1 MRVGRSPHVCAR
13 VCCCLQE
20 LLAEWQSRQRPRS
33 ACGRLQQVAVLGLV
47 WLLCL
52 GTTLGCTLAVY
63 TFSELMIEVQRG
75 RGRPPRRPGPPAFIS
90 WDPWPPTPS
99 ALAPH
104 RTLFSQDLFSFLF
117 CLTLL

>member
-1 MRVGRSPHVCAR
+1 M
-13 VCCCLQE
+13 
-20 LLAEWQSRQRPRS
+20 
-33 ACGRLQQVAVLGLV
+33 LGLV

-63 TFSELMIEVQRG
+63 TFSELMIEVRRRRG
-75 RGRPPRRPGPPAFIS
+75 GPPAFIS

-99 ALAPH
+99 APAPH

-117 CLTLL
+117 CLMLL